1 MKKFIAILLATVMM
15 ISTAACG
22 SSSGNE
28 TSTAEKTETTE
39 TAESSKET
47 SSETEET
54 GEYTGPTGE
63 ITFVA
68 WGSDNEIACDEKACE
83 AFMASHPGTTV
94 NFEALN
100 DDYQTAVETRFI
112 GGQSPDVIYGHPQT
126 LLKWIQEG
134 MLMPI
139 TDIYEEHEEL
149 WDEDTYFTNLYDSYY
164 YNGEYYATPVGADTF
179 VLFYNKDLLDAAGVE
194 YPTADTTWDEFAE
207 MCKKV
212 TSRDA
217 DGVPSTLGI
226 STITG
231 NWLNILYSMGGKVL
245 DNMNNPTKVVF
256 DSPEALEML
265 NWINDNYQEEGGFT
279 PSTDDS
285 TYLSGGFA
293 AGEYAFNIA
302 GVYDIVWMTDIE
314 DFTWDIAPIPGTM
327 KEEGDTPILYCGYAV
342 SAQSENPEL
351 AKEFAYFMTT
361 YEAQQ
366 IMAETGLITSLRKDV
381 AYSDECL
388 KIENAPEHHSLR
400 VDNLPYGQNTQGLC
414 LCWWEMTT
422 VIDNTIYQ
430 MVHGECTPEEAMN
443 TIQTECSALLEAELA
458 AQCIS
463 IIKYLPVLASLLK
476 NKERRFR
483 ILKGS

>member
-1 MKKFIAILLATVMM
+1 MRRFLALLLAASMM
-15 ISTAACG
+15 MGATACG
-22 SSSGNE
+22 STTDNGS
-28 TSTAEKTETTE
+28 TSAETT
-39 TAESSKET
+39 T
-47 SSETEET
+47 STEET
-54 GEYTGPTGE
+54 SGGSTEETTADGEYDGPTGE

-112 GGQSPDVIYGHPQT
+112 GGQSPDVIYGNPQT

-139 TDIYEEHEEL
+139 SDVYEEHEEL
-149 WDEDTYFTNLYDSYY
+149 WDEEIYQTNLYDAYKMD
-164 YNGEYYATPVGADTF
+164 GEYYATPVGADTF
-179 VLFYNKDLLDAAGVE
+179 VLFYNKTKLDEAGME
-194 YPTADTTWDEFAE
+194 YPTAETTWDEFAE
-207 MCKKV
+207 MCKEV

-217 DGVPSTLGI
+217 DGVPSTLGM

-231 NWLNILYSMGGKVL
+231 NWMYILYSMGGKVL
-245 DNMNNPTKVVF
+245 DNMNNPTEVVF

-285 TYLSGGFA
+285 TYLSGGFS
-293 AGEYAFNIA
+293 AGEYAFNIS

-327 KEEGDTPILYCGYAV
+327 QEEGDTPILYCGYAV

-351 AKEFAYFMTT
+351 AKEFAY
-361 YEAQQ
+361 
-366 IMAETGLITSLRKDV
+366 S
-381 AYSDECL
+381 
-388 KIENAPEHHSLR
+388 
-400 VDNLPYGQNTQGLC
+400 
-414 LCWWEMTT
+414 
-422 VIDNTIYQ
+422 
-430 MVHGECTPEEAMN
+430 
-443 TIQTECSALLEAELA
+443 
-458 AQCIS
+458 
-463 IIKYLPVLASLLK
+463 
-476 NKERRFR
+476 
-483 ILKGS
+483 